1 MIPSRAMSPR
11 GGRVAALLLSLLVAG
26 VGWAEIVDRIVA
38 TIDGEPITAFE
49 LRRYGEERGAE
60 RVQERTL
67 LDALVTDKLLEK
79 EITTLGIAA
88 RDEEIGRYIDEI
100 KARNGMDDE
109 RFRDA
114 LASQGLTMAA
124 YRARVKAEIEK
135 SQLVNREIRQR
146 VNVSPQE
153 IERYYQT
160 HLPEYATSARV
171 RVRDIFF
178 SVPAGADDVE
188 VAHIRAKAEEV
199 RQLARDGRDFAALAR
214 QFSEG
219 PGADKGGDLGS
230 FARGEMES
238 ALEDAAFRLKPGE
251 VSEPIQTAAGFHL
264 LRAEEDIAAGHKP
277 LDEVRDGIRDTLY
290 NDALESRFQQ
300 WLSRDLRERHH
311 VEVME

>member
-1 MIPSRAMSPR
+1 
-11 GGRVAALLLSLLVAG
+11 
-26 VGWAEIVDRIVA
+26 
-38 TIDGEPITAFE
+38 
-49 LRRYGEERGAE
+49 
-60 RVQERTL
+60 
-67 LDALVTDKLLEK
+67 
-79 EITTLGIAA
+79 
-88 RDEEIGRYIDEI
+88 
-100 KARNGMDDE
+100 
-109 RFRDA
+109 
-114 LASQGLTMAA
+114 MAA

-160 HLPEYATSARV
+160 HLPNYATSARV

-264 LRAEEDIAAGHKP
+264 LRAEEDIAAGHNP
-277 LDEVRDGIRDTLY
+277 LDEHRGRRHRRLP
-290 NDALESRFQQ
+290 DAAPLLLLVPLGPRRRHPGDRQPQ
-300 WLSRDLRERHH
+300 RRRLQRLQGLPRQGGALRRPDPGPAPADPGRAIPRRRRCDRSP
-311 VEVME
+311 VG